1 MGIVVPTIGQAA
13 WGQPLNDAL
22 SGLQDGGLSPSDA
35 GFLSWNYSPQHIST
49 VTSSVTSGT
58 VKMMRLP
65 RFTQP
70 KTVTSVWACVVAAAV
85 TPTAGQCFAALFN
98 MAGTRMAVSADISG
112 QLSASGGTMV
122 GWAMTAPVVCP
133 VGDYYTAILQNA
145 ATPATF
151 GHCSGVTYTD
161 ALNAG
166 LPAATAFHTDGPTAQ
181 TSMPASVTMASRSR
195 SVQPIWTGVK

>member
-1 MGIVVPTIGQAA
+1 MGITVPTIGQAA

-49 VTSSVTSGT
+49 VTSAVISGT

-70 KTVTSVWACVVAAAV
+70 KTVTSVWGCLVAAAV
-85 TPTAGQCFAALFN
+85 TPTAGQCFAALVN
-98 MAGTRMAVSADISG
+98 MAGTRVGVSADISG
-112 QLSASGGTMV
+112 QLSASGGTLV
-122 GWAMTAPVVCP
+122 GWALTTPVVCP
-133 VGDYYTAILQNA
+133 VGDYYVALLQNA
-145 ATPATF
+145 ATPATL
-151 GHCSGVTYTD
+151 GTSSGQGYTD

-166 LPAATAFHTDGPTAQ
+166 LPAATAFHTDGPSAQ
-181 TSMPASVTMASRSR
+181 TSIPASITMASRAR
-195 SVQPIWTGVK
+195 STQPIWAGVK